1 MAVSYKE
8 ELRNI
13 ITILML
19 IKKKFN
25 SFDHLNFNN
34 FIIF

>member
-25 SFDHLNFNN
+25 SFDQLNFNN